1 MLQDLNLDRHVKN
14 ITEKKFT
21 EIAIDV
27 HIKDIVKNIFSNID
41 KLFLGEKKIIK
52 EKNIEYETKGK
63 KWKANKSI
71 NQYPDFTVYEIL
83 HLKKDHLLIQQFC
96 VKNLCTYEIFYSMPI
111 DDDMAIVLELY
122 HKYNNIVYDILVAFL
137 NKYHIKTSIRHA
149 FYPVKYYPW
158 PYHWAQTPIERSPIN
173 RMGIHADKSILSSVV
188 TSAPGLILNSNT
200 SYPTYDKGRQNSIL
214 VWGGTDI
221 PDASP
226 CLHHVDFIKHV
237 KFRYSLVN
245 FLQYD

>member
-21 EIAIDV
+21 EIALDA
-27 HIKDIVKNIFSNID
+27 HIKDIVKNIFSNVD
-41 KLFLGEKKIIK
+41 NLFLGAKKIIK
-52 EKNIEYETKGK
+52 EKLIEYDTKGK

-71 NQYPDFTVYEIL
+71 NQYPNFTVYEIL
-83 HLKKDHLLIQQFC
+83 HLNKDHLLIQQFC
-96 VKNLCTYEIFYSMPI
+96 VKNLCTYEIFYSAPI
-111 DDDMAIVLELY
+111 DTNTAEVINLY
-122 HKYNNIVYDILVAFL
+122 ADYNNIVYDILLAL
-137 NKYHIKTSIRHA
+137 LGKYSIKNPIKHA

-158 PYHWAQTPIERSPIN
+158 PYHWAQTPIDRGPIN
-173 RMGIHADKSILSSVV
+173 RMGPHADKSILSSVV

-200 SYPTYDKGRQNSIL
+200 PYPTYDKGRKNSIL
-214 VWGGTDI
+214 VWGGKDI

-237 KFRYSLVN
+237 KYRYSLVN

>member
-1 MLQDLNLDRHVKN
+1 MLQDLNLDKHVKN
-14 ITEKKFT
+14 ITKKKFT
-21 EIAIDV
+21 EVAVDAYV
-27 HIKDIVKNIFSNID
+27 KGVIKEVFSSID
-41 KLFLGEKKIIK
+41 KLFLGKKKLLEEKY
-52 EKNIEYETKGK
+52 IEYDIKGK
-63 KWKANKSI
+63 KWKVNKSI
-71 NQYPDFTVYEIL
+71 QQYPDFTIYEIL
-83 HLKKDHLLIQQFC
+83 HLQKDSLMIQQFC

-122 HKYNNIVYDILVAFL
+122 HKYNDIVYDILVALL
-137 NKYHIKTSIRHA
+137 NKYAIKTSIRHA

-158 PYHWAQTPIERSPIN
+158 PYHWARTTINRSPIN
-173 RMGIHADKSILSSVV
+173 RMGIHSDKSILSSVT

-200 SYPTYDKGRQNSIL
+200 PYPTYDKARQNHIL
-214 VWGGTDI
+214 VWGGDDI

-226 CLHHVDFIKHV
+226 CLHNVDFLNHV